1 MIINYRDRDTRYVFE
16 RVRVARLSM
25 ELQRQAQRKLV
36 MLNNA
41 TTVND
46 LSAPPGNRLERLSG
60 DRSGQYS
67 IRVNDQWRICFRWE
81 NGNASE
87 VELVDYH

>member
-1 MIINYRDRDTRYVFE
+1 MIISYHDRDTRYVFE